1 MAVLD
6 YLNPRP
12 LSWEESND
20 DSNAMFLAKFDE
32 HGNVIPGWSMQAWL
46 EERWRD
52 VPKTPTK
59 NAVTVTHPRR
69 KS

>member
-46 EERWRD
+46 EERWKD
-52 VPKTPTK
+52 VKPFSTAKCR
-59 NAVTVTHPRR
+59 TVSHR
-69 KS
+69 